1 MPNGSCDVKILGTLS
16 VHGADHEIA
25 AMVHAEIE
33 GGSWKGTAKFDVP
46 YVAWGIKNPSNFLL
60 KADKVVH
67 IEAEMAGRLQPA
79 K

>member
-1 MPNGSCDVKILGTLS
+1 
-16 VHGADHEIA
+16 
-25 AMVHAEIE
+25 MVHAEIE
-33 GGSWKGTAKFDVP
+33 GNSWKGTAKFDVP